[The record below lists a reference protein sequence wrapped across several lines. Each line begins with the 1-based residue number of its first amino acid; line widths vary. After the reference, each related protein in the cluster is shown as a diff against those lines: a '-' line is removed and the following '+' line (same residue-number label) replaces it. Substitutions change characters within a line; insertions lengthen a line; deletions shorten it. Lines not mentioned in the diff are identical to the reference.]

1 MKPLPKKREKNKE
14 ARYNDNICECK
25 RQKRDKRKSKGIYE
39 KNLQDSLVR
48 FIFKQSFYSAYVY
61 GVYDNVYT
69 DNERVELQYGRTSG
83 IYCDFRPVRRIHAH
97 YNVSAYA

>member
-14 ARYNDNICECK
+14 ARYNDNIRERK

-48 FIFKQSFYSAYVY
+48 FIFKQSFYSAYVH

-69 DNERVELQYGRTSG
+69 DNELVVQYGRTSG
-83 IYCDFRPVRRIHAH
+83 IYCDFRPVGRIHAR